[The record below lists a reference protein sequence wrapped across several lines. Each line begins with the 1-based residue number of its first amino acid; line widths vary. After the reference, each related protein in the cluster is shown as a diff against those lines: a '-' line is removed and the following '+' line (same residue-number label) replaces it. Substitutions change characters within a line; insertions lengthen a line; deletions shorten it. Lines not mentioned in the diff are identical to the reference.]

1 MQRRQAETS
10 RGGVGSARRFCV
22 TVLLD
27 VFLVSSLSA
36 QTGSVLAVVPGSA
49 RAAGMG
55 GAGAAIVGD
64 AGAVFTNPAGLA
76 TVHRLALEASY
87 ESYPSGAT
95 LSTGA
100 LALRA
105 GRFTWG
111 AGAAAL
117 GQSYTSA
124 DLLGVSSLVFRTGL
138 AAIGTSVKYVR
149 ETVAG
154 ARADAWAGDIGLAIA
169 VFDLM
174 ALGASVQN
182 IGGDLGGG
190 SHLPRRTGAGFT
202 MNYVDPQGSY
212 RLLTTVEGQWPSRA
226 TGGGSP
232 FLVLGVEGGVVRPG
246 LGLLA
251 RVGYVGHSVATRAAP
266 FTWGG
271 SLELGRLHL
280 DYAYRADDT
289 LGARQRMG
297 LRWTP

>member
-1 MQRRQAETS
+1 MVADAVPRRIFVTL
-10 RGGVGSARRFCV
+10 FCN
-22 TVLLD
+22 
-27 VFLVSSLSA
+27 
-36 QTGSVLAVVPGSA
+36 AVVVTSLCGQTIGALAALPGSA
-49 RAAGMG
+49 RLAGMG
-55 GAGAAIVGD
+55 GAGVAIVGD
-64 AGAVFTNPAGLA
+64 AGGIFTNPAGLA
-76 TVHRLALEASY
+76 TIHRLALEASY
-87 ESYPSGAT
+87 EAYPSGAT

-100 LALRA
+100 MALRA

-117 GQSYTSA
+117 GRTYTSA
-124 DLLGVSSLVFRTGL
+124 DLLGVSSLVFRAGL
-138 AAIGTSVKYVR
+138 AAIGTSVKYAR

-154 ARADAWAGDIGLAIA
+154 SRADAWAGDVGIAIA
-169 VFDLM
+169 VFDIM

-190 SHLPRRTGAGFT
+190 SHLPRRTRAGFT
-202 MNYVDPQGSY
+202 MNYVDPQGTY
-212 RLLTTVEGQWPSRA
+212 RLLTTVEGQWPSR
-226 TGGGSP
+226 GSP
-232 FLVLGVEGGVVRPG
+232 FLVLGVEGGVVKPG

-251 RVGYVGHSVATRAAP
+251 RVGYVGHSVATTAAA

-271 SLELGRLHL
+271 SLELGRFHL

>member
-1 MQRRQAETS
+1 MRRRHATAS
-10 RGGVGSARRFCV
+10 GMTVSHGFARRFCV

-36 QTGSVLAVVPGSA
+36 LIGSVLAVVPGSA
-49 RAAGMG
+49 RSAGMSG
-55 GAGAAIVGD
+55 PGAAIVGD
-64 AGAVFTNPAGLA
+64 AGNVFTNPAGLA

-111 AGAAAL
+111 AGAVAL

-154 ARADAWAGDIGLAIA
+154 ARVDAWAGDVGLAIA

-190 SHLPRRTGAGFT
+190 GHPARRPRGGLTLNHVEPPGGHHLAP
-202 MNYVDPQGSY
+202 
-212 RLLTTVEGQWPSRA
+212 
-226 TGGGSP
+226 TGGGQW
-232 FLVLGVEGGVVRPG
+232 
-246 LGLLA
+246 A
-251 RVGYVGHSVATRAAP
+251 
-266 FTWGG
+266 
-271 SLELGRLHL
+271 
-280 DYAYRADDT
+280 
-289 LGARQRMG
+289 
-297 LRWTP
+297 

>member
-1 MQRRQAETS
+1 MTVPNGFSRRLS
-10 RGGVGSARRFCV
+10 V
-22 TVLLD
+22 TVFCNVLVVPLL
-27 VFLVSSLSA
+27 SG
-36 QTGSVLAVVPGSA
+36 QTGALAAVPGSA
-49 RAAGMG
+49 RLAGMG

-64 AGAVFTNPAGLA
+64 AGVIFTNPAGLA
-76 TVHRLALEASY
+76 TVHRLAVEGSY
-87 ESYPSGAT
+87 EAYPSGST

-100 LALRA
+100 MALRA

-117 GQSYTSA
+117 GQTYTSA
-124 DLLGVSSLVFRTGL
+124 DLLGVSSLVFRSGL
-138 AAIGTSVKYVR
+138 AAIGTSVKYAR

-154 ARADAWAGDIGLAIA
+154 ARVDAWAGDVGIAIA
-169 VFDLM
+169 VFDIM

-190 SHLPRRTGAGFT
+190 LHLPRRTRAGFT
-202 MNYVDPQGSY
+202 MNYFDPQGSY
-212 RLLTTVEGQWPSRA
+212 RLLTTVEGQWPSRG
-226 TGGGSP
+226 TGGGGP
-232 FLVLGVEGGVVRPG
+232 FLVLGVEGGVVKPG

-251 RVGYVGHSVATRAAP
+251 RVGYVGHSVTTAAAP

>member
-1 MQRRQAETS
+1 MSTTAPNGFSRRLSVA
-10 RGGVGSARRFCV
+10 
-22 TVLLD
+22 LLCNAF
-27 VFLVSSLSA
+27 VVPLLSA
-36 QTGSVLAVVPGSA
+36 QSASILAAVPGSA

-55 GAGAAIVGD
+55 GAGAAVVGD

-76 TVHRLALEASY
+76 TIHRLAVEASY
-87 ESYPSGAT
+87 ESYPSGST

-117 GQSYTSA
+117 GQAYTSA

-154 ARADAWAGDIGLAIA
+154 TRADAWAGDVGLAIA

-190 SHLPRRTGAGFT
+190 SHLSRRTRAGFT

-212 RLLTTVEGQWPSRA
+212 RLLTTVEGQWPSRG

-232 FLVLGVEGGVVRPG
+232 FLVLGVEGGVVTPG

-251 RVGYVGHSVATRAAP
+251 RVGYVGHSVTTAASP

-280 DYAYRADDT
+280 DFAYRADDA

>member
-1 MQRRQAETS
+1 
-10 RGGVGSARRFCV
+10 
-22 TVLLD
+22 
-27 VFLVSSLSA
+27 
-36 QTGSVLAVVPGSA
+36 
-49 RAAGMG
+49 MG

-64 AGAVFTNPAGLA
+64 AGVIFTNPAGLA
-76 TVHRLALEASY
+76 TVHRLAVEGSY
-87 ESYPSGAT
+87 EAYPSGST

-100 LALRA
+100 MALRA

-117 GQSYTSA
+117 GQTYTSA
-124 DLLGVSSLVFRTGL
+124 DLLGVSSLVFRSGL

-154 ARADAWAGDIGLAIA
+154 ARVDAWAGDVGIAIA
-169 VFDLM
+169 VFDIM

-190 SHLPRRTGAGFT
+190 LHLPRRSRAGFT
-202 MNYVDPQGSY
+202 MNYFDPQGSY
-212 RLLTTVEGQWPSRA
+212 RLLTTVEGQWPSRG

-232 FLVLGVEGGVVRPG
+232 FLVLGVEGGVVKPG

-251 RVGYVGHSVATRAAP
+251 RVGYVGHSVTTATAP

>member
-1 MQRRQAETS
+1 MTVPNGFSRRIS
-10 RGGVGSARRFCV
+10 V
-22 TVLLD
+22 TLLCNAF
-27 VFLVSSLSA
+27 VVPSLAA
-36 QTGSVLAVVPGSA
+36 QTGSVLAGLPGSA
-49 RAAGMG
+49 RLAGMG
-55 GAGAAIVGD
+55 GAGVAIVGD
-64 AGAVFTNPAGLA
+64 AGVIFTNPAGLA
-76 TVHRLALEASY
+76 TIHRLALEGSY
-87 ESYPSGAT
+87 EAYPSGAT

-100 LALRA
+100 MALRA

-117 GQSYTSA
+117 GRSYASA
-124 DLLGVSSLVFRTGL
+124 DLLGVSSLVFRTGV

-154 ARADAWAGDIGLAIA
+154 TRVDAWAGDVGFAIP
-169 VFDLM
+169 VFDLA

-190 SHLPRRTGAGFT
+190 SHLPRRTRAGFT
-202 MNYVDPQGSY
+202 MNYVDPQGTY
-212 RLLTTVEGQWPSRA
+212 RLLTTVEGQWPSRG

-232 FLVLGVEGGVVRPG
+232 FLVLGVEGGVVKPG

-251 RVGYVGHSVATRAAP
+251 RVGYVGHSVTTAAAP

-280 DYAYRADDT
+280 DYAYRADHT

>member
-1 MQRRQAETS
+1 MRAPYGVPRRLS
-10 RGGVGSARRFCV
+10 V
-22 TVLLD
+22 T
-27 VFLVSSLSA
+27 FLCNAFVAFVAPPLA
-36 QTGSVLAVVPGSA
+36 TQTGSVLAVVPGSA

-64 AGAVFTNPAGLA
+64 AGAVFTNPAALA
-76 TVHRLALEASY
+76 TIHRLAVEASY
-87 ESYPSGAT
+87 EAYPSGAT

-100 LALRA
+100 VALRA

-117 GQSYTSA
+117 GQAYTSA

-154 ARADAWAGDIGLAIA
+154 TRVNAWAGDVGFAIPI
-169 VFDLM
+169 FDLA

-190 SHLPRRTGAGFT
+190 SHLPRRTRAGFT
-202 MNYVDPQGSY
+202 LNYVDPQGSY
-212 RLLTTVEGQWPSRA
+212 RLLTTVEGEWPSQR
-226 TGGGSP
+226 TGGSP
-232 FLVLGVEGGVVRPG
+232 FLVLGVEGGVVTPA
-246 LGLLA
+246 LGLVA
-251 RVGYVGHSVATRAAP
+251 RVGYVGHSVATGASP

>member
-1 MQRRQAETS
+1 MARYGVPRRIS
-10 RGGVGSARRFCV
+10 V
-22 TVLLD
+22 TLFWNAFV
-27 VFLVSSLSA
+27 VPSLAS
-36 QTGSVLAVVPGSA
+36 QSGSVLAALPGSA

-64 AGAVFTNPAGLA
+64 AGAVFTNPAALA
-76 TVHRLALEASY
+76 TIHRLAVEASY
-87 ESYPSGAT
+87 EAYPSGST

-105 GRFTWG
+105 GQFTWG

-117 GQSYTSA
+117 GRSYASA
-124 DLLGVSSLVFRTGL
+124 DLLGVSSLVFRTGV

-154 ARADAWAGDIGLAIA
+154 TRLDAWAGDVGFAIP
-169 VFDLM
+169 VFDLA

-190 SHLPRRTGAGFT
+190 SHLPRRTRAGFT
-202 MNYVDPQGSY
+202 LNYVDPQGTY
-212 RLLTTVEGQWPSRA
+212 RLLTTVEGEWPSQR
-226 TGGGSP
+226 TGGSP
-232 FLVLGVEGGVVRPG
+232 FLVLGVEGGVVTPG
-246 LGLLA
+246 LGLVA
-251 RVGYVGHSVATRAAP
+251 RVGYVGHSVTTGASP

-271 SLELGRLHL
+271 TLELGRLYL
-280 DYAYRADDT
+280 DYAFRADDT
-289 LGARQRMG
+289 RGARQRMG

>member
-1 MQRRQAETS
+1 
-10 RGGVGSARRFCV
+10 V

-27 VFLVSSLSA
+27 VFLLSSLSA
-36 QTGSVLAVVPGSA
+36 QSGSVLAAVPGSA

-76 TVHRLALEASY
+76 TVRRMALEASY

-117 GQSYTSA
+117 GHSYTSA
-124 DLLGVSSLVFRTGL
+124 DLLGVSSLVFRTGI

-154 ARADAWAGDIGLAIA
+154 TRADAWAGDVGLAIP
-169 VFDLM
+169 VFDLA

-182 IGGDLGGG
+182 LGGDLGAG
-190 SHLPRRTGAGFT
+190 SHLPRRTRVGFT
-202 MNYVDPQGSY
+202 LNYVDPQGSS
-212 RLLTTVEGQWPSRA
+212 RLLTTIEGEWPSQR
-226 TGGGSP
+226 TGGTP
-232 FLVLGVEGGVVRPG
+232 YLVLGVEGGVVTPG

-251 RVGYVGHSVATRAAP
+251 RVGYVGHSVATGAAP
-266 FTWGG
+266 FTWGA